1 LLEKDYMQITNE
13 PGSYKD
19 PSGAVF
25 YYNDK
30 IYRWVSSGVSQF
42 YRNLVQSVFFQTLVN
57 SNLIVPTW
65 PVDLNGEGQ
74 VVKQYGDK
82 VAFFEHE
89 RLGAISFPHEWPFA
103 MLIDAALH
111 ILELQYQLLK
121 NNLSLKDATP
131 YNIQFRNTRPLF
143 IDLCSIENISH
154 NGVWIAYNQFCQTLL
169 YPLLKF
175 ALKFSDPRGI
185 YLTRMNGLTLD
196 ESVQTLGFGPFF
208 RYGMIIDYLIPA
220 MIVKLKTHHIV
231 DLTQKTLIID
241 KTLSN
246 SANLQLHTVRR
257 LKKVIKKIRLKKL
270 SHDWQKY
277 RQKCSYADEDYAVK
291 KNFLEN
297 FLKANSVKKVIDIG
311 CNLGEFSTLAAR
323 KGCHVTALDS
333 DHDCVNSLYL
343 LSKENDFPILPL
355 WMDITNPSPSIGWLN
370 TERSDFLSRYKGHF
384 DCVFALALIHHL
396 MITNRIPLAEIA
408 RLFRKLTS
416 RYLVIEYIGP
426 ADRMFREL
434 LKYRNE
440 DYSDFN
446 MKYFEETLSTR
457 FTILN
462 KLELTDKQRQME
474 RCLYLM
480 TCKN

>member
-1 LLEKDYMQITNE
+1 MQVNSE

-19 PSGAVF
+19 PSGAIF

-42 YRNLVQSVFFQTLVN
+42 YQNLVAGAFFQNLVH
-57 SNLIVPTW
+57 SNFIVPTW
-65 PVDLNGEGQ
+65 PVDLSDEPQ
-74 VVKQYGDK
+74 VVKAYGDK
-82 VAFFEHE
+82 VAYFEHE
-89 RLGAISFPHEWPFA
+89 RLDFISFPHEWPFA

-154 NGVWIAYNQFCQTLL
+154 NGIWIAYNQFCQTLL
-169 YPLLKF
+169 YPLLN
-175 ALKFSDPRGI
+175 FSLNLTDPRGI
-185 YLTRMNGLTLD
+185 YLTRMNGLTLK
-196 ESVQTLGFGPFF
+196 ESVQTIGFRPFF
-208 RYGMIIDYLIPA
+208 RYGMIFDYLIPA
-220 MIVKLKTHHIV
+220 IIVKLGTHKIIDITKK
-231 DLTQKTLIID
+231 DLVID

-257 LKKVIKKIRLKKL
+257 LKKAIKKIDLKTG
-270 SHDWQKY
+270 SNDWQKY
-277 RQKCSYADEDYAVK
+277 RQKCSYADEDYAIK
-291 KNFLEN
+291 KAFIEN
-297 FLKANSVKKVIDIG
+297 FLKTSNVKKVIDLG
-311 CNLGEFSTLAAR
+311 CNLGDFSILAAK
-323 KGCHVTALDS
+323 KGCHVTAVDS

-343 LSKENDFPILPL
+343 LSKQNEYRILHL
-355 WMDITNPSPSIGWLN
+355 WMDITNPSPSIGWQN
-370 TERSDFLSRYKGHF
+370 TERPDFLSRYKGRF

-408 RLFRKLTS
+408 SLFRKLTS
-416 RYLVIEYIGP
+416 RYLLIEYIGP
-426 ADRMFREL
+426 ADSMFCEL

-446 MKYFEETLSTR
+446 MKHFEETMSTQ
-457 FTILN
+457 FTTLN
-462 KLELTDKQRQME
+462 KSKLIDRQRQME

-480 TCKN
+480 ECKN